1 MKQTIICLE
10 NITFAYPGNPP
21 ILAEV
26 DLQIKAGE
34 FVVILG
40 PNGSAKTTLLKIM
53 LGLLKPQKGSVYVSV
68 QKGTPHA
75 IGYLP
80 QKTTAFNQGFPA
92 TVKEVL
98 KLSSQRKISGSRK
111 LNKDNYTDNQQ
122 QIQQALEKVNL
133 WDKRNCLL
141 GTLSGGQLQRVFIA
155 RTLMNYPE
163 VIFLDEPANNL
174 DVQSQEEL
182 YQLLSNLHQEGLTIV
197 IVTHDVSSLLNY
209 ATRFLIVNK
218 NKITEI
224 PKEHL
229 KVV

>member
-1 MKQTIICLE
+1 MKQAIICLK

-68 QKGTPHA
+68 QKGTPHT

-80 QKTTAFNQGFPA
+80 QKTAAFNQGFPA

-98 KLSSQRKISGSRK
+98 KLSSQRKISGFQK
-111 LNKDNYTDNQQ
+111 LNKDICTDNQQ

-174 DVQSQEEL
+174 DAQSQEEL
-182 YQLLSNLHQEGLTIV
+182 YQLLSNLQQEGLTIV
-197 IVTHDVSSLLNY
+197 MVTHDVSSLLNY